1 MKAKPWLYLALCAG
15 LLGLDTLPA
24 LAAPAAREI
33 QVVQSYVV
41 KPGDTLWGIA
51 GRFLKNPWEWPQ
63 IWHKNPKIHNPN
75 LIYPGDR
82 ILLERNAQGQLQF
95 SVVTLHPQMGVAPLP
110 TIATGEIM
118 PFLGNPGVISSKQAY
133 DALPY
138 LAAARQERSMFSV
151 GDRLFVSGLEED
163 AAVGTRYTI
172 ISLGPELRRPG
183 VQQPL
188 GYVLSDIGEAV
199 LRRNGPTGEVEIT
212 VAKRE
217 ISLGDRLMI
226 LPKGNIPHY
235 FPSAP
240 QRPVSAGIIAAMTSA
255 PELMTGQVVVL
266 DQGRSAGL
274 EPGNVLEVTAPLP
287 HTRNAVTGKALV
299 LPAEGI
305 GTVMVF
311 RVFDHASYAVIT
323 TAQRGIVVGDK
334 LRNPPS
340 ATAKGQ
346 AGGPGDG

>member
-15 LLGLDTLPA
+15 ILGLDTLPA
-24 LAAPAAREI
+24 LAAPAASGI
-33 QVVQSYVV
+33 QMVQSYVV

-51 GRFLKNPWEWPQ
+51 GRFLKNPWEWPE
-63 IWHKNPKIHNPN
+63 IWHRNPKIHNPN

-118 PFLGNPGVISSKQAY
+118 PFLGNPGVIGSKHAY
-133 DALPY
+133 EALPY
-138 LAAARQERSMFSV
+138 LAAARSQQTIFSV
-151 GDRLFVSGLEED
+151 GDRLFVRGLEG
-163 AAVGTRYTI
+163 APVGTRYSI
-172 ISLGPELRRPG
+172 ISLGPELRRNG

-188 GYVLSDIGEAV
+188 GYALNDIGEAV

-235 FPSAP
+235 FPSTP
-240 QRPVSAGIIAAMTSA
+240 RRPVSASIIAAISGA
-255 PELMTGQVVVL
+255 PELMTGQVVIL
-266 DQGRSAGL
+266 DQGRNAGL
-274 EPGNVLEVTAPLP
+274 EPGNVLQVTAPLP
-287 HTRNAVTGKALV
+287 ATPNAVTGKAFA
-299 LPAEGI
+299 LPPEGI
-305 GTVMVF
+305 GTAMVF
-311 RVFDHASYAVIT
+311 RVFAQVSYAVIT
-323 TAQRGIVVGDK
+323 TAQRGIAIGDH

-340 ATAKGQ
+340 ATAQ
-346 AGGPGDG
+346 SPAGGPGAG

>member
-33 QVVQSYVV
+33 QVVRSYVV

-110 TIATGEIM
+110 TVATGEIM
-118 PFLGNPGVISSKQAY
+118 PFLGNPGVIGSKQAY
-133 DALPY
+133 DTLPY
-138 LAAARQERSMFSV
+138 LAAARTEQSMFSV
-151 GDRLFVSGLEED
+151 GDHLFVSGLED
-163 AAVGTRYTI
+163 APVGTRYSI

-183 VQQPL
+183 AQQSL
-188 GYVLSDIGEAV
+188 GYALNDIGEAV

-217 ISLGDRLMI
+217 ISLGDRLVV

-240 QRPVSAGIIAAMTSA
+240 LRPVSASIIAAMTSA
-255 PELMTGQVVVL
+255 PELMTGQVVIL
-266 DQGRSAGL
+266 DQGRGAGL

-287 HTRNAVTGKALV
+287 DTRNAVTGKALV

-311 RVFDHASYAVIT
+311 RIFDHASYAVIT
-323 TAQRGIVVGDK
+323 TAQRGIAVGDK
-334 LRNPPS
+334 LRNPPP
-340 ATAKGQ
+340 AAAKGQ
-346 AGGPGDG
+346 AGGPGAG